1 MKKNRVTVLLMVV
14 LALVLA
20 ACPGRSG
27 GESGVQKD
35 ELTLISPTGQP
46 ASLDPILT
54 NDLASALIIKQVYNT
69 LFDQD
74 PQTMESIPG
83 LAERHQF
90 ENDASGQPTRLR
102 LFLKQGAKFHNGQE
116 LKASDVKFSLDR
128 AATSTVIRHIS
139 GSIETVEVVGDY
151 EVLITLRFPFA
162 PILNNLAHT
171 AMSIVNEKA
180 VTEGGD
186 EYTRNPV
193 GTGPYQFVNWLAGN
207 RIELRRWDD
216 FHGTPAKIRDI
227 TIRYITDP
235 ATSLLELETGGADIL
250 LTALPQDIS
259 RIQTDPN
266 LQLFRTL
273 GLTLN
278 YLGLNGSKPP
288 FNDIRVRQAVAHAI
302 DNQALLN
309 AVFQGV
315 GNIGKGPLS
324 SRVWASVA
332 AELPQYDYNPDRA
345 RQLLAEAGFPNG
357 FNTTI
362 FASDNAERKDTAE
375 IVRSMLARI
384 NINADIQMLEWAT
397 YLQTLGAGGAPIF
410 VHTWVTITA
419 DPDYGLA
426 IYNSRDHGS
435 VNRAFYT
442 NLNVDRLLDSGR
454 RETNVTQRQ
463 AIYRE
468 AQQLIHADL
477 PLLPLQENEFL
488 IGARSHVR
496 GFIIHPG
503 GLHPLWTIYFE

>member
-1 MKKNRVTVLLMVV
+1 MIVLVLL
-14 LALVLA
+14 LA
-20 ACPGRSG
+20 ACSGRTGGSG
-27 GESGVQKD
+27 GASGVQKD
-35 ELTLISPTGQP
+35 ELIVISPTGQP
-46 ASLDPILT
+46 ASLDPTLT

-74 PQTMESIPG
+74 PRTMETVPG

-90 ENDASGQPTRLR
+90 ENDANGQPTRMR
-102 LFLKQGAKFHNGQE
+102 IFLKQGAKFHNGEE

-128 AATSTVIRHIS
+128 AATATVIRHIS
-139 GSIETVEVVGDY
+139 GSIENVEAVGDY

-186 EYTRNPV
+186 EYARNPV

-207 RIELRRWDD
+207 RIDLTRWDD
-216 FHGTPAKIRDI
+216 FHGTPARLKDI
-227 TIRYITDP
+227 TIRYINDP
-235 ATSLLELETGGADIL
+235 ATALLELETGGADLL
-250 LTALPQDIS
+250 LTALPQDLS
-259 RIQTDPN
+259 RIQSDSN

-278 YLGLNGSKPP
+278 YLGLNGSRPP
-288 FNDIRVRQAVAHAI
+288 FNDLRIRQAVAYAI

-315 GNIGKGPLS
+315 GNMGRGPLS

-332 AELPQYDYNPDRA
+332 NQLPQYDYNPDRA
-345 RQLLAEAGFPNG
+345 RELLAEAGFPNG
-357 FNTTI
+357 FSTTI
-362 FASDNAERKDTAE
+362 FASDAAERKDTAE
-375 IVRSMLARI
+375 IVRSMLSRV

-397 YLQTLGAGGAPIF
+397 YLQTLASGGAPIF
-410 VHTWVTITA
+410 VHTWVTITG

-426 IYNSRDHGS
+426 IYNSRDPGT

-442 NLNVDRLLDSGR
+442 NLNVDRLLDRGR
-454 RETNVTQRQ
+454 METNVAQRQ
-463 AIYRE
+463 EIYRE
-468 AQQLIHADL
+468 AQQLIHSDL
-477 PLLPLQENEFL
+477 PLLPLQENELL
-488 IGARSHVR
+488 IGARSYVR
-496 GFIIHPG
+496 GFTIHPG
-503 GLHPLWTIYFE
+503 GLHSLWTIYFE